1 LPRVAMPRIDKYIIS
16 SFISGCLPVMLLLLS
31 LFSFL
36 SLAEELEDVG
46 MGAYRLADAF
56 LVVMFTLPSMVVDLL
71 PVTLLLGGLLG
82 LGALANQQE
91 LIAMRAAGL
100 SPARIVAP
108 VMKLSMLLIGVV
120 LIVQT
125 WLIPMAEHHATQ
137 LRAKSLLDSQEGE
150 LSEIWTRS
158 QDQFIRIGKVKP
170 GRLLAD
176 VEIYQFDNA
185 ARLVQMFQTETVEL
199 LDESTW
205 LMHRTRR
212 SRLEGEH
219 AETVH
224 EERLVMD
231 NLLSDEQAKRLFT
244 PARSLAPVD
253 LWRFI
258 ARLEENRL
266 SSRAYRVMFWNQLGI
281 SLGVFAMTLLSLA
294 FLFGSVRSVTA
305 GQRVIQGGLFGMGY
319 YLAQQIVGH
328 VTLLLELHVPATVLA
343 PGLTLLVLAL
353 VLIRRAN

>member
-1 LPRVAMPRIDKYIIS
+1 
-16 SFISGCLPVMLLLLS
+16 MLQLLS
-31 LFSFL
+31 LFGFL
-36 SLAEELEDVG
+36 ALAEELEDVG
-46 MGAYRLADAF
+46 MGAYTLADAF
-56 LVVMFTLPSMVVDLL
+56 LVVMFTLPSRLVDLL
-71 PVTLLLGGLLG
+71 PVTMLLGGLLG

-108 VMKLSMLLIGVV
+108 VMKLSVLLMGMV

-125 WLIPMAEHHATQ
+125 WLIPLAEHSATH
-137 LRAKSLLDSQEGE
+137 LRSKSLVDSQEGQ

-158 QDQFIRIGKVKP
+158 QGQFIGIGKVNP

-176 VEIYQFDNA
+176 VEIYQFDDS

-199 LDESTW
+199 LDERTW
-205 LMHRTRR
+205 LMHKVRR

-224 EERLVMD
+224 EERMLMD
-231 NLLSDEQAKRLFT
+231 NLLSDDQARRLFT

-294 FLFGSVRSVTA
+294 FLFGSVRSVSV
-305 GQRVIQGGLFGMGY
+305 GKRVIQGGLLGMGY
-319 YLAQQIVGH
+319 YLVQQIVGH
-328 VTLLLELHVPATVLA
+328 VTLLLELHVPATVLG
-343 PGLTLLVLAL
+343 PGLFILVLAL

>member
-1 LPRVAMPRIDKYIIS
+1 MSRIDKYIVF
-16 SFISGCLPVMLLLLS
+16 SFIGGCLPVMLLLLS

-46 MGAYRLADAF
+46 VGAYGLADAF
-56 LVVMFTLPSMVVDLL
+56 LVVMFTLPSRIVDLL
-71 PVTLLLGGLLG
+71 PVTMLLGGLLG

-91 LIAMRAAGL
+91 LTAMRAAGL

-108 VMKLSMLLIGVV
+108 ILKFSTLLIGTV
-120 LIVQT
+120 LVVQT
-125 WLIPMAEHHATQ
+125 WVIPMAEHHATQ
-137 LRAKSLLDSQEGE
+137 LRPKSLVGLQAGE
-150 LSEIWTRS
+150 PAEIWTRS
-158 QDQFIRIGKVKP
+158 QDQFIRIGKVRP
-170 GRLLAD
+170 GRSLED
-176 VEIYQFDNA
+176 VEIYQFDKA
-185 ARLVQMFQTETVEL
+185 ARLVQMFRTETVEL

-205 LMHRTRR
+205 LMHSARR
-212 SRLEGEH
+212 SRLDGEH
-219 AETVH
+219 AETVL

-231 NLLSDEQAKRLFT
+231 NLLSDEQARRLFT
-244 PARSLAPVD
+244 PARSLAPLD

-266 SSRAYRVMFWNQLGI
+266 SSRAYRVMFWNQLCI

-305 GQRVIQGGLFGMGY
+305 GQRVMQGGLFGMGY

-328 VTLLLELHVPATVLA
+328 VTLLLELHVPATVLS
-343 PGLTLLVLAL
+343 PGVLLLVLAL